1 MEKYNNCPNCGG
13 TLDDTGRCQYCGSKV
28 YDFCNIEIGGK
39 STFLRLKCN
48 DMILTAQVRA
58 NPSFSIKQETDC
70 YPVIDME
77 FVVVGNA
84 KYENIS
90 KEQTLSDEEYEL
102 FAKYVARRV
111 IR

>member
-48 DMILTAQVRA
+48 DTIVTAKVKA
-58 NPSFSIKQETDC
+58 TPSLVIRQETDC
-70 YPVIDME
+70 YPVIDVG
-77 FVVVGNA
+77 FVVVGDL
-84 KYENIS
+84 KYEKSN
-90 KEQTLSDEEYEL
+90 
-102 FAKYVARRV
+102 F
-111 IR
+111 